1 MLKYGTCG
9 KKMDIDL
16 DKMKTTNAKEN
27 KDEDRFFFDKED
39 DMGGDKEKEK
49 DDSEEISQHVR
60 LYI

>member
-27 KDEDRFFFDKED
+27 KDEDRFFLIRKMIWEVIRRKRKMIVKKFHN
-39 DMGGDKEKEK
+39 M
-49 DDSEEISQHVR
+49 
-60 LYI
+60 